1 MKLSREELKAKL
13 LAETEVAI
21 DQLLDWNERNQK
33 PTLMDIEDIVLK
45 LRKQVGERM
54 ANALI
59 LEQAA
64 GPSGERPTCP
74 TCGQPM
80 ENKGYRQNHIESR
93 AGSVSAKRI
102 YYYCPDCQKGTFP
115 PG

>member
-13 LAETEVAI
+13 LAETELAI
-21 DQLLDWNERNQK
+21 DELLDWNERNQQ
-33 PTLMDIEDIVLK
+33 PTLTDIEDIVLK
-45 LRKQVGERM
+45 LRKRVGERM

-59 LEQAA
+59 AEQA
-64 GPSGERPTCP
+64 GQGGETPSCP
-74 TCGQPM
+74 NCGQPM
-80 ENKGYRQNHIESR
+80 ENKGYRESQIESR

-102 YYYCPDCQKGTFP
+102 YYYCPDCQRGTFP